1 MVSKDMLCFTTF
13 EFIQSI
19 ANEEGDREEKDEA

>member
-1 MVSKDMLCFTTF
+1 MLCFTTF
-13 EFIQSI
+13 EFILRI